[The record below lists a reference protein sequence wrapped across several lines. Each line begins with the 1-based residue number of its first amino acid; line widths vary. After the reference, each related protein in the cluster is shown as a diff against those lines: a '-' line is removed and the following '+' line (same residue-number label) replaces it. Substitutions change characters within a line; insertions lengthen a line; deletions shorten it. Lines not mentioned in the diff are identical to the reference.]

1 LYGLLDGLIVPLAVC
16 SFTKDRSST
25 SSAWDRGMSFP
36 GSVAGAPGFSS
47 IAWSHGQDGGNS
59 CEASSENT
67 LEYIWYGSGM
77 FELIRVFVGSAT
89 ILQMYMV
96 SLWVVWVLLI
106 RHGRN
111 HARNASGLLSI
122 TGSCPWSIH
131 PRFQSILG
139 WKATNQ
145 G

>member
-1 LYGLLDGLIVPLAVC
+1 MC

-25 SSAWDRGMSFP
+25 SSACDSGMSFP
-36 GSVAGAPGFSS
+36 GSAAGAPGFSS
-47 IAWSHGQDGGNS
+47 MAWSHGRDGGNS

-77 FELIRVFVGSAT
+77 FELIGVSVGSVT

-96 SLWVVWVLLI
+96 SFQEVWILLI

-111 HARNASGLLSI
+111 RAWDASELLSI
-122 TGSCPWSIH
+122 TGSCP
-131 PRFQSILG
+131 
-139 WKATNQ
+139 
-145 G
+145 